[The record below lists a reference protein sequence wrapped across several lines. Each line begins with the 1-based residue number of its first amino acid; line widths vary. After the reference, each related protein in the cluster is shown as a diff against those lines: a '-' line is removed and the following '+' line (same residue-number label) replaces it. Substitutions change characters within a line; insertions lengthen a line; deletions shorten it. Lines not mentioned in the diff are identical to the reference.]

1 MSRVEV
7 HQNESLERALKRFK
21 RKLQREGV
29 LREYRNRKFYEK
41 PSVKKRRKI
50 KEAAKKTARS
60 RRYMR

>member
-1 MSRVEV
+1 VEV